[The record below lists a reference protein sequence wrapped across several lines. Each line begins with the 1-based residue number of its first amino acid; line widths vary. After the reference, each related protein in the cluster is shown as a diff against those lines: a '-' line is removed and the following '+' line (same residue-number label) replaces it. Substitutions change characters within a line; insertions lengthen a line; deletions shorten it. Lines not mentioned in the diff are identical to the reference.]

1 MEDLFHNLL
10 RQLILY
16 SLPVLISLSLLSL
29 AEGWRRPEL
38 QSTHSFAYLGWS
50 GTWLPL
56 LASILLHRG
65 MIIVPPRIFLPGPV
79 GAVRRLLVHL
89 LLCGVGFGLYSL
101 ALHYAP
107 PTGLPPLHLW
117 WAKVLMFF
125 NLCMAAMHLLP
136 LPGFAVGELFC
147 RHPRTARYF
156 NIGEKPLVWWLTL
169 LAASP
174 LLDMIPGRFLSFPV
188 YEYLASA
195 ATRF

>member
-1 MEDLFHNLL
+1 MEDMLHNLL
-10 RQLILY
+10 RQMILY
-16 SLPVLISLSLLSL
+16 SLPVLISLSLVNL
-29 AEGWRRPEL
+29 AERWRKSGL
-38 QSTHSFAYLGWS
+38 QNAHPFAYLGWS

-65 MIIVPPRIFLPGPV
+65 MIIAPPRIFLPGSV

-89 LLCGVGFGLYSL
+89 LLCGIGFGLYSL

-107 PTGLPPLHLW
+107 PAGLPPLHLW
-117 WAKVLMFF
+117 WAKVFMFF
-125 NLCMAAMHLLP
+125 NLCMVAAHLLP
-136 LPGFAVGELFC
+136 LPGFAMGELLC
-147 RHPRTARYF
+147 SHSHTARYF

-174 LLDMIPGRFLSFPV
+174 LPDMIPGRFLTFPI

-195 ATRF
+195 STRF